1 MASSTPSGTTVP
13 AAWVVVIANATRIFL
28 SFSRDGNKSWS
39 TPQQISGS
47 LIATTMNDRFQ
58 PWITAD
64 STGLHAMWYERV
76 PGTSVDLI
84 QTNKE
89 DLSLATTLTGPT
101 STGG

>member
-1 MASSTPSGTTVP
+1 M
-13 AAWVVVIANATRIFL
+13 
-28 SFSRDGNKSWS
+28 
-39 TPQQISGS
+39 
-47 LIATTMNDRFQ
+47 TTMKDRFQ

>member
-1 MASSTPSGTTVP
+1 
-13 AAWVVVIANATRIFL
+13 
-28 SFSRDGNKSWS
+28 
-39 TPQQISGS
+39 
-47 LIATTMNDRFQ
+47 MNDRFQ

-101 STGG
+101 STGEVKLSAVAFPIDF